1 METANAVTNQS
12 TMIIYMLKS
21 KKDYIYSLATIE
33 KCKRRTNEL
42 KSDNQN
48 ATSVGGRFFLY
59 GIDASL
65 SNTGVAIFDL
75 ETKEFVYIG
84 SFSTEGIKATK
95 EYKRLDVNALKLHKL
110 SEWFKNLT
118 EKYPPYFVTFEQMVK
133 VERQFGVNINEIK
146 GIAKATGVLQEAVW
160 NIPQEFYYPSEVK
173 ASIIRGNAKK
183 ELVRDEILKR
193 YPSLVFDNLDESDA
207 CAVALCQLINIGIV
221 EWEKPVEVKQA
232 KSKPR
237 KKKNT

>member
-1 METANAVTNQS
+1 MS
-12 TMIIYMLKS
+12 KLK
-21 KKDYIYSLATIE
+21 
-33 KCKRRTNEL
+33 N
-42 KSDNQN
+42 DNKN

-84 SFSTEGIKATK
+84 SFSTEGFKATK
-95 EYKRLDVNALKLHKL
+95 EYKRLDITALKLHKL
-110 SEWFKNLT
+110 SEWFENLT
-118 EKYPPYFVTFEQMVK
+118 KQYPPYFVTFEQMVK
-133 VERQFGVNINEIK
+133 VEREYGVNINEIK
-146 GIAKATGVLQEAVW
+146 AIAKATGVLQEVVW

-173 ASIIRGNAKK
+173 SSIIRGNAKK

-193 YPSLVFDNLDESDA
+193 YPSLVFENLDESDA

-221 EWEKPVEVKQA
+221 EWEKPTAVEVKQP
-232 KSKPR
+232 KQPRKPR
-237 KKKNT
+237 KK